1 MNRRKAVIIIWFVLN
16 LILGI
21 NYYLDTSTIHCEPCL
36 PELECT
42 PCQTSFMANF
52 WLYIILWNV
61 FMMIVL
67 IALKKLNSGPKR
79 DVTN

>member
-1 MNRRKAVIIIWFVLN
+1 MNRRKAVIIIWLAVN

-21 NYYLDTSTIHCEPCL
+21 NYYLDASTIHCEPCL

-42 PCQTSFMANF
+42 PCHTTFMANF
-52 WLYIILWNV
+52 WLFIIIWNV

-67 IALKKLNSGPKR
+67 FAWKKLNPGPKS
-79 DVTN
+79 DVT